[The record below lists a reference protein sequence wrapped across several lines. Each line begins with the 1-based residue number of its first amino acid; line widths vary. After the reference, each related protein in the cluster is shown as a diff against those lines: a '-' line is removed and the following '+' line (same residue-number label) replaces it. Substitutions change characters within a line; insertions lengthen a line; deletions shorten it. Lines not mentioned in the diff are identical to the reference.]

1 MINLL
6 LVPTCCGMAP
16 YFTNQETKAQR
27 SQAPCSESQSCG
39 RAWTLIPVSGASEG
53 QALFPRH
60 HSSSLFMEFLLSS
73 DPRAWLEIRG
83 DLHRQPPLF
92 LPLLILPSLSS
103 WWNFIWG
110 RGSQCGGNTFLGPPY
125 FLPLCCSRCRVAG
138 AEVTPAERPQP

>member
-27 SQAPCSESQSCG
+27 SQAPSSESQSCG
-39 RAWTLIPVSGASEG
+39 RAWTLIPVSGAAEG
-53 QALFPRH
+53 QALFPLH
-60 HSSSLFMEFLLSS
+60 HSSSLFVEFLLSS

-83 DLHRQPPLF
+83 DPHRQPPLF
-92 LPLLILPSLSS
+92 LPLDTPFSIRLVELYLGQGKSM
-103 WWNFIWG
+103 
-110 RGSQCGGNTFLGPPY
+110 GGNTFLGPPY